1 MSETFYSELGVG
13 SDAEPE
19 DIRRAY
25 REHVKD
31 THPDVSDRPDA
42 RRSFKRLTTARD
54 VLTDERERTRYDRL
68 GHDSYVSEHV
78 QESVWNGS
86 TPDDTDT
93 ADGSGAETA
102 GPDVTE
108 QRKKYSTTAT
118 TGSASGRSS
127 SAGSS
132 SRTRVGNRGGTRSR
146 TDGGYA
152 SESWQQASSVYQQSS
167 VPVDDDAE
175 PTLTATIRVLR
186 DLGGWFVVHVVL
198 ILSALATT
206 WFILTATPGGAVPPA
221 ALVGTVLLVPLVFGL
236 SIMHIVLTVHT

>member
-13 SDAEPE
+13 VDADTE

-31 THPDVSDRPDA
+31 THPDVSDSPDA
-42 RRSFKRLTTARD
+42 TRSFRRLTTARD
-54 VLTDERERTRYDRL
+54 VLTDERERNRYDRL

-78 QESVWNGS
+78 QDSVWEGAA
-86 TPDDTDT
+86 TET
-93 ADGSGAETA
+93 ADSAESDPT
-102 GPDVTE
+102 GPSVAE

-118 TGSASGRSS
+118 TESTTG
-127 SAGSS
+127 GSS
-132 SRTRVGNRGGTRSR
+132 TSTSAGNRGGTRSR

-152 SESWQQASSVYQQSS
+152 NESWQQASSVYQQSS
-167 VPVDDDAE
+167 VRVDDDRE
-175 PTLTATIRVLR
+175 PTLTATIQVLR
-186 DLGGWFVVHVVL
+186 ELGGWFVVHVVL

-221 ALVGTVLLVPLVFGL
+221 AVVGTVLLVPLVFGL
-236 SIMHIVLTVHT
+236 SIMHIVLTLHT

>member
-13 SDAEPE
+13 SDADTE

-31 THPDVSDRPDA
+31 THPDVSDSPDA
-42 RRSFKRLTTARD
+42 TRSFKRLTTARD
-54 VLTDERERTRYDRL
+54 VLTDERERSRYDRL
-68 GHDSYVSEHV
+68 GHHSYISEHV
-78 QESVWNGS
+78 QDSVWNDS
-86 TPDDTDT
+86 TPAATDI
-93 ADGSGAETA
+93 AGSSGSAAAE
-102 GPDVTE
+102 PSVTE

-118 TGSASGRSS
+118 TESTSSGASST
-127 SAGSS
+127 GSS
-132 SRTRVGNRGGTRSR
+132 SRTSVGNRGGTRSR

-152 SESWQQASSVYQQSS
+152 NESWQQASSVYQQSS
-167 VPVDDDAE
+167 VRVDDDPE
-175 PTLTATIRVLR
+175 PTLTATIRVLQE
-186 DLGGWFVVHVVL
+186 LGGWFVVHVVL

-236 SIMHIVLTVHT
+236 SIMHIVLTLHT